1 MFCRN
6 CGVQIDSSGQFCGS
20 CGNRISPTNAGVAA
34 PGAPHCVGAEKD
46 YSPSGNLINQLPGRL
61 EKLLSELLEPN
72 EIVHIKLKGAFAEAL
87 VCTNKR
93 VLILKAGFMT
103 GQTFGSNVFQVP
115 YRNITGVQVKKHLT
129 TGYFELSAGGVQ
141 NQPTSYLG
149 ASRSAARE
157 RENCVSLN
165 SSDVFPRFREA
176 SSFILSRCG

>member
-1 MFCRN
+1 VFCN
-6 CGVQIDSSGQFCGS
+6 KCGTAVADTVNFCS
-20 CGNRISPTNAGVAA
+20 QCGNRFSPTDADVTAQ
-34 PGAPHCVGAEKD
+34 GAP
-46 YSPSGNLINQLPGRL
+46 PPNLIDQLPGRL
-61 EKLLSELLEPN
+61 EKLLSEMLEPN
-72 EIVHIKLKGAFAEAL
+72 ETVHIKLKVAFDEAL

-115 YRNITGVQVKKHLT
+115 YRNITGVQVKKHLF

-141 NQPTSYLG
+141 NQPTSYWQTG
-149 ASRSAARE
+149 KTDAAK

-165 SSDVFPRFREA
+165 SSDAFPKFREA